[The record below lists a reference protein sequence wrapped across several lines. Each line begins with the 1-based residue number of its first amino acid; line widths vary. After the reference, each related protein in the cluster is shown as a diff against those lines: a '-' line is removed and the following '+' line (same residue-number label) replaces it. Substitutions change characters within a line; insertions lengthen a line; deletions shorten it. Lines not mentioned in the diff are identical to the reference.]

1 LRPAVIAL
9 ALLAGAVVSAGPAL
23 ALVPRPS
30 QEDLDRRVIPAP
42 LVDQV
47 PEPAEEGGSG
57 PGAAAAAGFR
67 RRHGGAWHITFD
79 RRTGRPQQ
87 IDGAGVPLFPGLG
100 NGLPPAAFGLAG
112 APSRLD
118 DVEPLGR
125 AFLDA
130 EADLLRPN
138 QGELRLNP
146 DRSAWLEDGALAFL
160 DYDWFVDGVPLDGA
174 RVYLQVRH
182 GNLIQFG
189 TVGLGVPVPKAA
201 PLLDAADA
209 LDRLFEHALGRR
221 PTDVVV
227 EEPHLVFV
235 PRAVGAP
242 GGSSGGAAAVPWAGG
257 LLYRLAWRA
266 AFKRAGDPA
275 TWAAD
280 IDARSGEILSFEDRN
295 RYARVTG
302 GVHPRTVTDGEVV
315 RPFTQARVVTSTG
328 AVSTGDSGTYLWPG
342 GPAFTALDGTYIRPY
357 CIGCDTPSRAFAFT
371 DRGTGDLF
379 LGTGGLDNVGNGAS
393 TPAERN
399 AYYHQTRVRMLAAK
413 WLASVYLNGTV
424 PTTVNIVDT
433 CNAYWDGQG
442 TNFFRSGGGCNNT
455 GEIAD
460 VMYHEW
466 GHGLDQNTN
475 LGDGSTGEA
484 TADVN
489 SMHVTHDAAV
499 GPGFST
505 SGAPVRLLD
514 SNQVGYQARVD
525 NLNTNC
531 IICAPGQCSNGVFG
545 HEVHCEGEIY
555 GQAQWDLAKA
565 LIAKHG
571 FNTGWQVS
579 ERIFYLSLAQANT
592 MNPSSAQSV
601 YSAYLA
607 ADDDDGILGNGTPNC
622 REIFNA
628 FSAHG
633 IAPTASTACAA
644 DTAGCARPA
653 QPAVTITPGHGK
665 VVLDWTTSAGAANYR
680 VLRAEFSPT
689 QVYLPASGFIVGGT
703 HFEDTNV
710 QPGVPYYYVVE
721 AQTSGG
727 CRSTIENPATASPL
741 AEGRLALAGA
751 TLSDIPAGNRS
762 GFADPGESVDLTLAL
777 ADALPAGTAPAA
789 TGLLSTATPNVTVT
803 NASASY
809 GAIAAGATAS
819 GSNAYRIALGSGLV
833 CGQDATFNLAA
844 DDGAGGPTVNATVPL
859 LIGQR
864 TTRYFEDFDHGV
876 APWTTVA
883 GSPAATAGQWVQGTP
898 ILDGDPTV
906 AWLWAPMHDATAGP
920 TGQALITGQN
930 SADAT
935 GDIDGGETIA
945 LSPVI
950 DLSGATAAR
959 LSYKRWWA
967 DSSLTDTGDGMSVE
981 VSGNGGSSWVVAET
995 VGAAARNL
1003 GWQPV
1008 EIRLETLV
1016 PLNNQFRMRVR
1027 AHDGGIDSNVEAG
1040 IDDVRV
1046 EQVACDLTPPCF
1058 TAATFAGLASVAQS
1072 TSCGET
1078 DLSWAAATSNCQN
1091 AQIHYNV
1098 YRSTTAGFTPGPA
1111 NRIAGGV
1118 SATTFHDTLLVPGT
1132 TYHYLVR
1139 AEDSRSG
1146 EETNTVDRPFTPAVT
1161 TDTVPPVFTGLA
1173 TVSSGDGCGEN
1184 LVTWLPAA
1192 ETCSVPVRYD
1202 VYRSTSPGFTPGA
1215 ANLAAS
1221 IIGTSYIDRAL
1232 TPLTTYYYK
1241 VRAMDGRG
1249 NEEQNLVEGSAAA
1262 RTLPLVVYHQ
1272 DFESGAGGWGVTSPN
1287 TAITG
1292 NWELGDPQGTG
1303 VQPEDDATPPPGV
1316 NAWVTGLQAGSGVG
1330 SFDVDSGVTTLISPN
1345 LDVSSL
1351 PNATLQMSLFY
1362 SNDQG
1367 ANPGEDAYIIE
1378 VSGDG
1383 GANWVQAFFTLG
1395 DVAPWT
1401 PVQVNLGTLVPLTSQ
1416 VRLRATAQDLGA
1428 GGSLVEAGLDEVSI
1442 YQPGGACTACSGPTT
1457 PVGTIQVA
1465 RSGDDILLDWSAD
1478 PASAAAYNVYVRSGP
1493 GLGTLVR
1500 AGTTTAKTFTH
1511 AGAARLTG
1519 NNFFYVVT
1527 TVDSCGR
1534 ESAAF

>member
-1 LRPAVIAL
+1 MPRGKCRQFAPLFAW
-9 ALLAGAVVSAGPAL
+9 ALLAGAAAGTRPAL
-23 ALVPRPS
+23 ALVPRP
-30 QEDLDRRVIPAP
+30 QEELDRRVIPAP
-42 LVDQV
+42 LIDQV
-47 PEPAEEGGSG
+47 PEPAEAGGSG

-67 RRHGGAWHITFD
+67 RRHGGAWRITFD
-79 RRTGRPQQ
+79 RRTGRPLQ
-87 IDGAGVPLFPGLG
+87 IDGEGVPLFPGRG
-100 NGLPPAAFGLAG
+100 NGLSPAAFGLAL
-112 APSRLD
+112 APSRLED
-118 DVEPLGR
+118 IEPLGR

-130 EADLLRPN
+130 EGDLLRPG
-138 QGELRLNP
+138 QGELRLSV
-146 DRSAWLEDGALAFL
+146 DRSAFLEDGGLVFL
-160 DYDWFVDGVPLDGA
+160 DFDWFVDGVPVDGA
-174 RVYLQVRH
+174 RVYLQARH

-189 TVGLGVPVPKAA
+189 TAGIGVPVPKAA
-201 PLLDAADA
+201 PLLDAEQA
-209 LDRLFEHALGRR
+209 LDRLFKHALGRK
-221 PTDVVV
+221 PTDVLV

-235 PRAVGAP
+235 ARTVGAP
-242 GGSSGGAAAVPWAGG
+242 GGSVPWAGG
-257 LLYRLAWRA
+257 LAYRLAWRT

-280 IDARSGEILSFEDRN
+280 IDARTGEVLSFEDRN

-315 RPFTQARVVTSTG
+315 RPFTQARVVTTAG
-328 AVSTGDSGTYLWPG
+328 AVSTGDAGTYAYPG
-342 GPAFTALDGTYIRPY
+342 GGAFTALDGTYVRPY
-357 CIGCDTPSRAFAFT
+357 CIGCDTPSRVFAFA

-399 AYYHQTRVRMLAAK
+399 AYFHQTRVRMLVAK
-413 WLASVYLNGTV
+413 WLSIGWLNTTV
-424 PTTVNIVDT
+424 RTTVNIVDT
-433 CNAYWDGQG
+433 CNAYWDGGG

-484 TADVN
+484 TGDIN

-505 SGAPVRLLD
+505 SGSPVRLLD
-514 SNQVGYQARVD
+514 STLVGYVARPD
-525 NLNTNC
+525 NLTAIGC
-531 IICAPGQCSNGVFG
+531 PICAPGQCSNGVFG

-565 LIAKHG
+565 LVAKHG

-579 ERIFYLSLAQANT
+579 ERLFYQSLAQANT
-592 MNPSSAQSV
+592 MDPSAAQNV
-601 YSAYLA
+601 YGAYLA
-607 ADDDDGILGNGTPNC
+607 VDDDDGNLANGTPNC

-633 IAPTASTACAA
+633 IAGTACAA

-653 QPAVTITPGHGK
+653 QPVVTITPGHGK
-665 VVLDWTTSAGAANYR
+665 IALDWTTSAGAANYR

-689 QVYLPASGFIVGGT
+689 QAYVPASGFILGGT
-703 HFEDTNV
+703 HFDDTNV
-710 QPGVPYYYVVE
+710 QPGVPYSYVVE

-741 AEGRLALAGA
+741 AEGRLAIAS
-751 TLSDIPAGNRS
+751 TSMSDIPAGNRS
-762 GFADPGESVDLTLAL
+762 GFADPGESVDLTMAL
-777 ADALPAGTAPAA
+777 LDALPAGAAPGV

-809 GAIAAGATAS
+809 GAIAAGASAP
-819 GSNAYRIALGSGLV
+819 GSNAYRAALGSALV

-864 TTRYFEDFDHGV
+864 TTRYFEDFDHGA

-883 GSPAATAGQWVQGTP
+883 GSPAATAGQWVQATP
-898 ILDGDPTV
+898 ALAGDPTV

-930 SADAT
+930 TADAT
-935 GDIDGGETIA
+935 GDIDGGETIT
-945 LSPVI
+945 LSPII

-959 LSYKRWWA
+959 LSYQRWWA
-967 DSSLTDTGDGMSVE
+967 DSSLTDTGDGMTVE
-981 VSGNGGSSWVVAET
+981 VSGNGGSTWVVAET
-995 VGAAARNL
+995 IGAAARNL

-1016 PLNNQFRMRVR
+1016 PLNNQFRLRAR
-1027 AHDGGIDSNVEAG
+1027 AHDGGTDSNVEAG
-1040 IDDVRV
+1040 IDNVRI

-1058 TAATFAGLASVAQS
+1058 TAPTFAGLASVVQS
-1072 TSCGET
+1072 GSCGEA
-1078 DLSWAAATSNCQN
+1078 DLSWTAAASNCQN

-1098 YRSTTAGFTPGPA
+1098 YRATTAGFTPSAA
-1111 NRIAGGV
+1111 NRIAGGL

-1132 TYHYLVR
+1132 AYHYIVR

-1146 EETNTVDRPFTPAVT
+1146 EDANTVDRSFTPAFT
-1161 TDTVPPVFTGLA
+1161 TDTVAPVFAGLA
-1173 TVSSGDGCGEN
+1173 TVTSGDNCGET
-1184 LVTWLPAA
+1184 LVTWPAAA
-1192 ETCSVPVRYD
+1192 ETCSTPVRYN
-1202 VYRSTSPGFTPGA
+1202 VYRSTMAGFTPAPG
-1215 ANLAAS
+1215 NRVAS
-1221 IIGTSYIDRAL
+1221 IIGPSYVDRAL

-1241 VRAMDGRG
+1241 VRAMDGSG
-1249 NEEQNLVEGSAAA
+1249 NEEQNQVEGSAAA
-1262 RTLPLVVYHQ
+1262 RSLPLVAYHQ
-1272 DFESGAGGWGVTSPN
+1272 DFESGAAGWGVTSPN
-1287 TAITG
+1287 TAVTG

-1316 NAWVTGLQAGSGVG
+1316 NAWVTGLAAGASVG
-1330 SFDVDSGVTTLISPN
+1330 ANDVDSGVTTLISPN
-1345 LDVSSL
+1345 IDVSSL

-1367 ANPGEDAYIIE
+1367 ANPGEDPYVFE
-1378 VSGDG
+1378 VSADG
-1383 GANWVQAFFTLG
+1383 GVNWTQAFFSLA
-1395 DVAPWT
+1395 DIAPWT
-1401 PVQVNLGTLVPLTSQ
+1401 AVQIPLDPIIPLTSQ
-1416 VRLRATAQDLGA
+1416 VRIRATAQDLGA

-1442 YQPGGACTACSGPTT
+1442 FQPGGACTACSGPTT
-1457 PVGTIQVA
+1457 PVGTIQVT
-1465 RSGDDILLDWSAD
+1465 RSGDDIVLDWSAD
-1478 PASAAAYNVYVRSGP
+1478 PANAPAYNVYVRSGT
-1493 GLGTLVR
+1493 GLGTLLR

-1519 NNFFYVVT
+1519 DNFFYVVT

-1534 ESAAF
+1534 ESAAY